1 MIDASP
7 LPTEN
12 QEQTCL
18 FRWAKMQECDYP
30 KLRLLYH
37 IPNGGSRHRLE
48 AVHLKQ
54 QGVRAGVP
62 DICLPVACGGCHSL
76 YIEMKRLKGGR
87 VSPEQMGCAAVTIS
101 GGGGINVYVLKATLS
116 GTTIT
121 FDTMNRIAIMS
132 GAVSGA
138 LTTSGF
144 TISAIRRLI

>member
-1 MIDASP
+1 MPRTVIDASP
-7 LPTEN
+7 LPTES

-30 KLRLLYH
+30 ELRLLYH
-37 IPNGGSRHRLE
+37 IPNGGSRNRLE

-87 VSPEQMGCAAVTIS
+87 VSPEQMEWMED
-101 GGGGINVYVLKATLS
+101 LKAE
-116 GTTIT
+116 GH
-121 FDTMNRIAIMS
+121 MV
-132 GAVSGA
+132 AVCQGWVMASEIILAYLKGSVA
-138 LTTSGF
+138 DGSQA
-144 TISAIRRLI
+144 SK